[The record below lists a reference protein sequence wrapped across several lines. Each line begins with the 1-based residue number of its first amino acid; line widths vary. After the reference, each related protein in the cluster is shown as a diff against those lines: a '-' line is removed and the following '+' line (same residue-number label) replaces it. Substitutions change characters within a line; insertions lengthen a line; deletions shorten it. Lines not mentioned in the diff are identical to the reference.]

1 MHMRAMLE
9 PGSHF
14 AQPVAIGARIKTKLL
29 FNRRINK
36 NARDVFVLGG
46 EFDQAE
52 NFWLPQRGD
61 NVFTVAG
68 N

>member
-1 MHMRAMLE
+1 MR
-9 PGSHF
+9 
-14 AQPVAIGARIKTKLL
+14 
-29 FNRRINK
+29 
-36 NARDVFVLGG
+36 RDVFVLGG

-52 NFWLPQRGD
+52 NFWLQQRGD